1 MVSFN
6 LNIGLIMFFS
16 NPKLSVLEEVIVT
29 DGPYPLEAYFTKN
42 VGTVE
47 IKFDKNLQGS
57 KGCSK
62 IFDSS
67 TYAKLGEGK
76 YKQTKFDLFII
87 YFRSNM

>member
-1 MVSFN
+1 M
-6 LNIGLIMFFS
+6 
-16 NPKLSVLEEVIVT
+16 LEEVIVT

-57 KGCSK
+57 KGCDK

-76 YKQTKFDLFII
+76 YKLTKIFLIIQLF
-87 YFRSNM
+87 